1 MHPQTLLAIFAHP
14 DDELGAAGTLLAQ
27 RARGDRVV
35 ILWLT
40 RGEMTEALGPLPREE
55 VARLRTEQGHRAGEI
70 LGVETRFLD
79 MPDTSLVATPEAAAE
94 VARVIVDV
102 RPDGLLTWGEGWTR
116 GIRHP
121 DHQVCGQIARDA
133 ITLARIAKVVAPAA
147 PHRAAVPVFTMR
159 DVHSQ
164 LPVVAVDVSPYRRTI
179 SELADFYAGAVGF
192 GDPSWLE
199 HRLRVAGEAWGFEYA
214 EVFDAWETMGGRT
227 PSLLPA
233 EPLLPVAHP
242 DRAAARP

>member
-1 MHPQTLLAIFAHP
+1 MSQTLLAVYAHP
-14 DDELGAAGTLLAQ
+14 DDELGAAGALLAQ

-40 RGEMTEALGPLPREE
+40 RGEMTEALGPLPTSE

-79 MPDTSLVATPEAAAE
+79 MPDTRLVASPEAAAE

-102 RPDGLLTWGEGWTR
+102 KPDGLLTWGAGWTR

-133 ITLARIAKVVAPAA
+133 VTLARIAKAVAPAA
-147 PHRAAVPVFTMR
+147 PHRVAVPIFTMR

-164 LPVVAVDVSPYRRTI
+164 LPAVAVDVTPYRATI
-179 SELADFYAGAVGF
+179 GELADFYASEVGF
-192 GDPSWLE
+192 GDPAWLE
-199 HRLRVAGEAWGFEYA
+199 HRLRANGAAWGFEYA
-214 EVFDAWETMGGRT
+214 EIFDAWETRGGPT
-227 PSLLPA
+227 ASLLPA
-233 EPLLPVAHP
+233 IPIIEMPHP
-242 DRAAARP
+242 DRVERRG